1 MEFAGSIG
9 PSASADPQSLHP
21 DTVSRVTDVRDIRER
36 TKTMRKTFAMT
47 ALAALIAAPLMM
59 APTEASASCQSRK
72 TTGTLLGGLGGA
84 LVGNS
89 VSHGGGG
96 AVIGGLGGAVVG
108 HEIGKAGCNRRTV
121 YYRDRGYRSGS
132 SSRARYADAPYREP
146 ARKVY
151 YDQYGNPVASEPAY
165 R

>member
-1 MEFAGSIG
+1 
-9 PSASADPQSLHP
+9 
-21 DTVSRVTDVRDIRER
+21 
-36 TKTMRKTFAMT
+36 MRKTIAMT

-108 HEIGKAGCNRRTV
+108 HEIGKAGCNNRRV
-121 YYRDRGYRSGS
+121 YYRDRNYRS
-132 SSRARYADAPYREP
+132 SSRARYANAPYREP
-146 ARKVY
+146 ARRVY
-151 YDQYGNPVASEPAY
+151 YDQYGNPVSAPGYS